1 MKKQSQMSQTGEKSV
16 WHLNEYIN
24 ILYGL
29 HYGAFGI
36 FCFVCIFGFTVYGK
50 KLTEIVSEGNH
61 MLKATTVWSSENSL
75 EEEMDQLGG
84 LANLD
89 HVERSWKSSIVN

>member
-1 MKKQSQMSQTGEKSV
+1 MSIPVLCTCHVILIGHVLMKKQSQMSQTGEKSV

-36 FCFVCIFGFTVYGK
+36 FCRVYFLIYSIRK
-50 KLTEIVSEGNH
+50 KIIEKEIN
-61 MLKATTVWSSENSL
+61 
-75 EEEMDQLGG
+75 QL
-84 LANLD
+84 ADLD
-89 HVERSWKSSIVN
+89 HVERSWKRNIEN

>member
-1 MKKQSQMSQTGEKSV
+1 MSQTGEKLV
-16 WHLNEYIN
+16 WYLNEYIN

-36 FCFVCIFGFTVYGK
+36 FCIFGFMVYGK

-61 MLKATTVWSSENSL
+61 MLKATTVWSSENGYIRENGSTF
-75 EEEMDQLGG
+75 GG

-89 HVERSWKSSIVN
+89 HVERSWGEKHRKLREA